1 MARFK
6 SGELILAQDKS
17 IDFDGNKHR
26 FQVEAIQATASSTL
40 SPGTLTKY
48 ITLTSNSGEVELN
61 ATTQIADGSDGD
73 EITIIGTSD
82 TNYVKLVDGGNLR
95 LRSPEILLKAE
106 KSITLLWLD
115 ALSDWTQIGSNVAV
129 SNY

>member
-6 SGELILAQDKS
+6 SGELVLATDKS

-26 FQVEAIQATASSTL
+26 FQVEAIQATASSTI
-40 SPGTLTKY
+40 SPGDLTKY
-48 ITLTSNSGEVELN
+48 ITLTSNSGEIELN
-61 ATTQIADGSDGD
+61 ATTQISDGSNGD
-73 EITIIGTSD
+73 EITIVGTSD

-106 KSITLLWLD
+106 KSITLVWLD
-115 ALSDWTQIGSNVAV
+115 TLSDWVQVGQNV
-129 SNY
+129 STTSY